1 MTGFSTSRPFEAH
14 LSKQED
20 LVTTYEARRAGFLKL
35 VLEKN
40 RLATHHV
47 EAARSLKAYASAAS
61 TPAELMSI
69 PEIAGALVTAAGI
82 SDKARRHLSDEDKR
96 LAVQELIRNHL
107 DPAGAFFVDELVYRF
122 LLTRGDALGGSL
134 RNLGGLVAL
143 RKLTGSLIGSL
154 SISSRSYQ
162 WLGGSLLSWLPQPQ
176 DGVAHDEEIKGL
188 SWTAAGK
195 ARTLLYNV
203 WVPAVKANVD
213 FCLLN
218 SSPAEMRTAS
228 AKKAVLQE
236 PQSYIALGELKGGID
251 PAGADEHW
259 KTAASALKRIQDGF
273 ASITPGPLL
282 FFVGA
287 AIEAKMA
294 GEIWRQLQSGQLHNA
309 ANLTDD
315 DQVASLCNW
324 IIGL

>member
-1 MTGFSTSRPFEAH
+1 MPSFSAARPFEAH
-14 LSKQED
+14 LSRQEE

-35 VLEKN
+35 TLEKN
-40 RLATHHV
+40 RLATRHV
-47 EAARSLKAYASAAS
+47 EAARALKAYASAAAD
-61 TPAELMSI
+61 PAGLLDI
-69 PEIAGALVTAAGI
+69 AEISDALIAAAGI
-82 SDKARRHLSDEDKR
+82 SDKARRHLSDDDKR

-107 DPAGAFFVDELVYRF
+107 DPAGAFFADELVYRF

-143 RKLTGSLIGSL
+143 RKLTGALIGSL
-154 SISSRSYQ
+154 SVSHSAYR
-162 WLGGSLLSWLPQPQ
+162 WLGGSVAGWMAQSE
-176 DGVAHDEEIKGL
+176 DVSAHDEGTKGL
-188 SWTAAGK
+188 SWTTASK

-203 WVPAVKANVD
+203 WIPAVKANVD
-213 FCLLN
+213 FCLL
-218 SSPAEMRTAS
+218 SCDPAEMRTAS
-228 AKKAVLQE
+228 LRKAILQDR
-236 PQSYIALGELKGGID
+236 QRYIALGELKGGID

-259 KTAASALKRIQDGF
+259 KTAASALQRIQDAF
-273 ASITPGPLL
+273 ASGSARPFL

-294 GEIWRQLQSGQLHNA
+294 GEIWQRLQSGQLQNA